1 MSNFKSL
8 FKKFGGDHIPD
19 IIEYLKDY
27 IESDPT
33 VTITVGCDSIQKRKR
48 TIYAITIMLYNTD
61 IRKGAH
67 VVFFRESCP
76 KIRENQERLYK
87 EAQWVHDVAT
97 YLDTEL
103 SSFYTRK
110 DLTDVER
117 KRYKYHLAICSGEY
131 GNVQVHQEQN
141 VINAMHLTP
150 VDMMDYKLVDIHVDF
165 NPFEGTINERGVS
178 KNKSY
183 VAYKSFTPWLR
194 GLGFRTW
201 GKPMAWGAST
211 AADLLLQD

>member
-1 MSNFKSL
+1 MSDFKSL

-19 IIEYLKDY
+19 IIEYLKDC
-27 IESDPT
+27 IERDPT

-97 YLDTEL
+97 YLDIEL

-117 KRYKYHLAICSGEY
+117 KRYKYYLAVCNGEY
-131 GNVQVHQEQN
+131 ANVQLHQEQN

-150 VDMMDYKLVDIHVDF
+150 ADLMDYKLVDIHVDF
-165 NPFEGTINERGVS
+165 NPFEGTVNERGVS